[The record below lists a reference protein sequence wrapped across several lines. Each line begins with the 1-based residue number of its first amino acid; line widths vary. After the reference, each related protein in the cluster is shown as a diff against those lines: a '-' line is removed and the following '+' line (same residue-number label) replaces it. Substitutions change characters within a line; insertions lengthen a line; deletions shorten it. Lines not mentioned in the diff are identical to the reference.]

1 MDYYV
6 RASGLTVGYN
16 GIPLIKDMEFGVNRG
31 EILTL
36 IGPNGSGKS
45 TILKSITGQLDSI
58 AGAVYIGENDIRDVD
73 NKSLAREV
81 SVLLTERVRPELM
94 TCYDVVALGRYPY
107 TGRMGILSR
116 EDEDIVLES
125 MELVGI
131 SDYKDRDFGKLSDG
145 QKQRV
150 LLARAICQKP
160 AVIVLDEPTSYLDI
174 KYKVQLMELLKHMAH
189 EEKVAV
195 ILSLHEI
202 ELAEKL
208 SDKLLCVKG
217 ETISH
222 FGTPDEIFKK
232 EIIMDLFDIDER
244 EYNIYFNRN
253 VNDCEL

>member
-1 MDYYV
+1 MDYFV
-6 RASGLTVGYN
+6 KASKLAVGY
-16 GIPLIKDMEFGVNRG
+16 GGKPLLKDMDFGIEKG

-45 TILKSITGQLDSI
+45 TILKSITGQLGTIS
-58 AGAVYIGENDIRDVD
+58 GTVYIGENELRSIDYKDMA
-73 NKSLAREV
+73 KKT

-107 TGRMGILSR
+107 TGKMGILGR
-116 EDEDIVLES
+116 EDEKIVLES
-125 MELVGI
+125 MEKVGI
-131 SDYKDRDFGKLSDG
+131 TTLKDMDFQRISDG

-160 AVIVLDEPTSYLDI
+160 EVLVLDEPTSFLDI
-174 KYKVQLMELLKHMAH
+174 KYKIELCSLLKKMAK
-189 EEKVAV
+189 EENVAV

-217 ETISH
+217 DGILH
-222 FGTPDEIFKK
+222 FGTPEEVFKK
-232 EIIMDLFDIDER
+232 DIIMELFDIDKKAFEM
-244 EYNIYFNRN
+244 YFSK
-253 VNDCEL
+253 VVFYD